1 MNKNT
6 ISAGFIILSLGDIV
20 TLSQFSLSLWEAA
33 AFGTLAC
40 VCYGLGLFAAF
51 AE

>member
-1 MNKNT
+1 MNKQT
-6 ISAGFIILSLGDIV
+6 ISAGFIALSCVDIV
-20 TLSQFSLSLWEAA
+20 ALSQFSLSLWEAA
-33 AFGTLAC
+33 AFGIPAC